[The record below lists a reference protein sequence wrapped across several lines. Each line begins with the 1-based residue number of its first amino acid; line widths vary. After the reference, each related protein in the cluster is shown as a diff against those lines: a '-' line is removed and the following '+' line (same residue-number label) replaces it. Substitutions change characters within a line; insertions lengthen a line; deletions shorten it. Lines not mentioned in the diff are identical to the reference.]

1 MRTRLALVALAVGAL
16 ALTGCSAKQVD
27 TAATGA
33 TQVAGTAN
41 LWRFCDHGRL
51 IYFSNYGSTR
61 DDEYEFLIYDAP
73 ECAASN
79 GTGEPQPQGIP
90 VPPLAP
96 SVQNIPDD
104 GGN

>member
-1 MRTRLALVALAVGAL
+1 MRTRLALVALGVAAL

-33 TQVAGTAN
+33 QQVPGTAN

-61 DDEYEFLIYDAP
+61 DDDYEFLIYDAP
-73 ECAASN
+73 ECVDTAPGSTA
-79 GTGEPQPQGIP
+79 IP

-104 GGN
+104 GEG